1 MRLKDRIAIVTG
13 GASGLGRAMA
23 LRFAAEGA
31 AVLAADVN
39 GDGARG
45 VAAEIQA
52 AGGRGRGAQ
61 VDVTDQAGVEAMAA
75 AAAEAF
81 GGLDILVNSAGVGEQ
96 TPFLRQTPEEFERI
110 VAVNL
115 TGTWRCIKAVSR
127 EMTERRYGRIVNI
140 ASVAGL
146 QGVSG
151 RVGYGASKHGVVG
164 LTRHLAVDLAPWGIT
179 VNAIAPGPVD
189 TALTAKFHTQATRDA
204 YNRNI
209 PLHRYGTPEEIAAAA
224 LFLASDEA
232 AYITGHT
239 LPVDGGFTS
248 TAAIFETE

>member
-1 MRLKDRIAIVTG
+1 MRLDGKVAIVTG

-31 AVLAADVN
+31 AVLAADR
-39 GDGARG
+39 DDATP
-45 VAAEIQA
+45 VADEITG
-52 AGGRGRGAQ
+52 AGGRGRALS
-61 VDVTDQAGVEAMAA
+61 VDVTDAASVEAMVAA
-75 AAAEAF
+75 AIDAF
-81 GGLDILVNSAGVGEQ
+81 ATVDILVNSAGVGEQ
-96 TPFLRQTPEEFERI
+96 TPFLKQTPDEFERI

-115 TGTWRCIKAVSR
+115 TGGYRCIKAVSAV
-127 EMTERRYGRIVNI
+127 MTGAGYGRIVNI

-151 RVGYGASKHGVVG
+151 RVGYGTSKHGVVG
-164 LTRHLAVDLAPWGIT
+164 LTRHVAVELAPYGIT

-189 TALTAKFHTQATRDA
+189 TAMTAEVHTQATRDA

-209 PLHRYGTPEEIAAAA
+209 PLHRYGTPEEIASAA

-232 AYITGHT
+232 AYITGHV

>member
-1 MRLKDRIAIVTG
+1 MRLEGKVAIVTG

-31 AVLAADVN
+31 AVLVADRDDATPVV
-39 GDGARG
+39 D
-45 VAAEIQA
+45 EIAA
-52 AGGRGRGAQ
+52 AGGRGQAAS
-61 VDVTDQAGVEAMAA
+61 VDVTDAASVEAMVATA
-75 AAAEAF
+75 IDAF
-81 GGLDILVNSAGVGEQ
+81 ATVDILVNSAGVGEQ
-96 TPFLRQTPEEFERI
+96 TPFLKQTPEEFERI

-115 TGTWRCIKAVSR
+115 TGGYRCIKAVSAV
-127 EMTERRYGRIVNI
+127 MTGAGYGRIVNI

-151 RVGYGASKHGVVG
+151 RVGYGTSKHGVVG
-164 LTRHLAVDLAPWGIT
+164 LTRHVAVELAPYGIT

-189 TALTAKFHTQATRDA
+189 TAMTAEVHTQATRDA

-209 PLHRYGTPEEIAAAA
+209 PLHRYGTPEEIASAA

-232 AYITGHT
+232 AYITGHV

-248 TAAIFETE
+248 TAAIFETK

>member
-1 MRLKDRIAIVTG
+1 MRLDGKVAIITG

-31 AVLAADVN
+31 AVLAADR
-39 GDGARG
+39 DDATP
-45 VAAEIQA
+45 VADEIA
-52 AGGRGRGAQ
+52 GAGGRGRAVS
-61 VDVTDQAGVEAMAA
+61 VDVTDAASVEAMVAA
-75 AAAEAF
+75 AIDAF
-81 GGLDILVNSAGVGEQ
+81 ATIDILVNSAGVGEQ
-96 TPFLRQTPEEFERI
+96 TPFLKQTPDEFERI

-115 TGTWRCIKAVSR
+115 TGGYRCIKAVTPV
-127 EMTERRYGRIVNI
+127 MTGAGYGRIVNI

-151 RVGYGASKHGVVG
+151 RVGYGTSKHGVVG
-164 LTRHLAVDLAPWGIT
+164 LTRHVAVELAPYGIT

-189 TALTAKFHTQATRDA
+189 TAMTAEVHTQATRDA

-209 PLHRYGTPEEIAAAA
+209 PLHRYGTPAEIASAA

-232 AYITGHT
+232 AYITGHV
-239 LPVDGGFTS
+239 LPVDGGFSS

>member
-1 MRLKDRIAIVTG
+1 MRLEGKTAIVTG

-31 AVLAADVN
+31 AVLAADIN
-39 GDGARG
+39 D
-45 VAAEIQA
+45 AAAVTDEIAA
-52 AGGRGRGAQ
+52 AGGRGRAAS
-61 VDVTDQAGVEAMAA
+61 VDVTDGASVAAMVAAAVEA
-75 AAAEAF
+75 F
-81 GGLDILVNSAGVGEQ
+81 STVDILVNSAGVGEQ
-96 TPFLRQTPEEFERI
+96 TPFLKQTADEFEHI

-115 TGTWRCIKAVSR
+115 TGGYRCIKAVTPV
-127 EMTERRYGRIVNI
+127 MTAAGYGRIVNI

-164 LTRHLAVDLAPWGIT
+164 LTRHVAVELAPFGIT

-189 TALTAKFHTQATRDA
+189 TAMTAEVHTQATRDA
-204 YNRNI
+204 YRRNI
-209 PLHRYGTPEEIAAAA
+209 PLHRYGTPEEIASAA

-232 AYITGHT
+232 AYITGHV

-248 TAAIFETE
+248 TAAIFDTE

>member
-1 MRLKDRIAIVTG
+1 MRLDGKVAIVTG

-31 AVLAADVN
+31 AVLAADR
-39 GDGARG
+39 DDATP
-45 VAAEIQA
+45 VADEITG
-52 AGGRGRGAQ
+52 AGGRGRALS
-61 VDVTDQAGVEAMAA
+61 VDVTDAASVEAMVAA
-75 AAAEAF
+75 AIDAF
-81 GGLDILVNSAGVGEQ
+81 ATVDILVNSAGVGEQ
-96 TPFLRQTPEEFERI
+96 TSFLKQTPDEFERI

-115 TGTWRCIKAVSR
+115 TGGYRCIKAVSAV
-127 EMTERRYGRIVNI
+127 MTGAGYGRIVNI

-151 RVGYGASKHGVVG
+151 RVGYGTSKHGVVG
-164 LTRHLAVDLAPWGIT
+164 LTRHVAVELAPYGIT

-189 TALTAKFHTQATRDA
+189 TAMTAEVHTQATRDA

-209 PLHRYGTPEEIAAAA
+209 PLHRYGTPEEIASAA

-232 AYITGHT
+232 AYITGHV